1 MKDVVVGAK
10 KDCCKVQENLYI
22 DEQRPDL
29 VVYRCKLC
37 DCRHFE
43 LSVSPG
49 KIGLQG
55 GEIG

>member
-1 MKDVVVGAK
+1 MEDVVVGEK
-10 KDCCKVQENLYI
+10 KDCCKDEKNLYI

-29 VVYRCKLC
+29 IVYRCKRC
-37 DCRHFE
+37 CCRHFE